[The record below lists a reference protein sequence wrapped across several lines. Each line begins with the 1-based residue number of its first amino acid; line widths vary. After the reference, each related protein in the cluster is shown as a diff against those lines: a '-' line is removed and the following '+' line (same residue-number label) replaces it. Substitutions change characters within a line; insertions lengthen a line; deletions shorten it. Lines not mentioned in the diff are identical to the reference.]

1 MNACGVRNH
10 VVANAFD
17 VAVFG
22 RLNKYMGRCE
32 IIIFAK
38 IASDARDGSILHKHE
53 R

>member
-17 VAVFG
+17 VAVFD
-22 RLNKYMGRCE
+22 RCDNVM
-32 IIIFAK
+32 F
-38 IASDARDGSILHKHE
+38 ASDARDGSILQKHD